1 LSRLYIFADGL
12 AFLLLSVAVLSITGT
27 GASGQD
33 QVRASADA
41 AGHKTRRR
49 SRPLGGYGLDPVA
62 RVAENRDGAVNPRDP
77 PPIEAAR
84 RRVVYE
90 ERVPVD
96 RSCGSAYPA
105 AQL

>member
-12 AFLLLSVAVLSITGT
+12 AFRPLSAAVLSITGT
-27 GASGQD
+27 DASGQD
-33 QVRASADA
+33 QVRAAANAAD
-41 AGHKTRRR
+41 HKASRR
-49 SRPLGGYGLDPVA
+49 SRPFGGYGLDPVA
-62 RVAENRDGAVNPRDP
+62 PLAEDLDSTVDPRDALSL
-77 PPIEAAR
+77 EAAR
-84 RRVVYE
+84 RGVVRG